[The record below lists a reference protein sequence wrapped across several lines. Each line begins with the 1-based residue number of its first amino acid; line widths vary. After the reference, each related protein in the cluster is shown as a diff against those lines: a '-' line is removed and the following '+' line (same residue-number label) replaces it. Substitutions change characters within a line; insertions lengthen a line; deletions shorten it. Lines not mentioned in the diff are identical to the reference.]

1 METLL
6 EIARKTRQWAV
17 SNRGYFPPDLRG
29 MCAIASHK
37 LSLNLSKYRIPHRI
51 AVTDQHVWIESY
63 GLCIDITATQFGLNP
78 VVILPKEEYSLVLNM
93 NKPAMFSDV
102 NRFRKYLLQ
111 LGWYF
116 DQIP

>member
-1 METLL
+1 MESLL
-6 EIARKTRQWAV
+6 EIARKTHRWAI

-37 LSLNLSKYRIPHRI
+37 LSQNLSKHRIPHRI

-78 VVILPKEEYSLVLNM
+78 VVILPKDQYISVLNM
-93 NKPAMFSDV
+93 NQPV
-102 NRFRKYLLQ
+102 LFRSIDKCRQFLIKSS
-111 LGWYF
+111 WYF